1 MKFVNILKS
10 DMQSGIFIIAENIF
24 SIDRILFR
32 LPEYLSD
39 IRRRKAIIV
48 ITNTTDP
55 EFDGLTVDILTKFWK
70 QAKLANVIL
79 ITPCKNDPEVRSKPI
94 FSFSLRKFM
103 HKIFHCYR
111 LFAVIFHFNRFKPE
125 IPLAGAFANSFQ

>member
-48 ITNTTDP
+48 ITNATDP
-55 EFDGLTVDILTKFWK
+55 EFDALTIDILTKFWK

-79 ITPCKNDPEVRSKPI
+79 ITPCKNDPEVRPKPI
-94 FSFSLRKFM
+94 FSFS
-103 HKIFHCYR
+103 
-111 LFAVIFHFNRFKPE
+111 
-125 IPLAGAFANSFQ
+125 

>member
-1 MKFVNILKS
+1 MIDTECGCVKLSANRLKFVNILKS
-10 DMQSGIFIIAENIF
+10 DMESGIFIIAENIF

-55 EFDGLTVDILTKFWK
+55 EFDELTIDILTKFWK

-79 ITPCKNDPEVRSKPI
+79 ITPCHNDPEV
-94 FSFSLRKFM
+94 
-103 HKIFHCYR
+103 
-111 LFAVIFHFNRFKPE
+111 
-125 IPLAGAFANSFQ
+125 